1 MPAPHT
7 SPATTT
13 ATRSG
18 SRVVVTRTD
27 DVIAGAEPIVSVM
40 VDSGEIMA
48 FTPPAAAD
56 LAGMLVRA
64 ATDTI
69 AVKIRVT
76 NSYPDRSFEHTY
88 DVVAPAP
95 RDDEDRFDWM
105 YDHLWEHTG
114 EGPEYAST
122 PAAYEVEVLSAPSH
136 FEHLVG
142 LKVDSYG

>member
-56 LAGMLVRA
+56 LAEIGRA
-64 ATDTI
+64 H
-69 AVKIRVT
+69 V
-76 NSYPDRSFEHTY
+76 
-88 DVVAPAP
+88 
-95 RDDEDRFDWM
+95 
-105 YDHLWEHTG
+105 
-114 EGPEYAST
+114 
-122 PAAYEVEVLSAPSH
+122 
-136 FEHLVG
+136 
-142 LKVDSYG
+142 